1 MTPGAPA
8 FFVLA
13 GQIHWLLIFSDEAR
27 LSSRNAVESSPSMAT
42 TESTSGFD
50 LIVCA
55 CGEQEYTARDAIDAA
70 IFRGELG
77 VKWKEFLDEV
87 EAEKRADEL
96 DLDLD
101 ESAISSA
108 AEAFRYEYDLITAE
122 ETEAWL
128 ANRGLTFEDFS
139 DYFTRQYYA
148 TAIRESVVPDEV
160 EYQFAS
166 SDLRRSFLTELILS
180 GDLDR
185 ITNDLMARLAA
196 RCAGEEPAP
205 EAIAAEERKFL
216 NRNSVNPAQR
226 ANWLKK
232 LGRDSK
238 WLDEMLAIEAAYRTH
253 CERLLVPEARQ
264 HELMSLRLPLTR
276 FEIEVIEL
284 ESQDAAREALFC
296 VQQDGMSME
305 EVATEGRYPYR
316 RSHVLL
322 EDLPVD
328 AQQRFL
334 SVSVGNVLEPTARGD
349 GFELCRVV
357 SKIEPQA
364 DDPTVKSRID
374 QRLLDRHFSELMSK
388 YTQGRL
394 GAVSPAK
401 E

>member
-1 MTPGAPA
+1 
-8 FFVLA
+8 
-13 GQIHWLLIFSDEAR
+13 
-27 LSSRNAVESSPSMAT
+27 MAT

-55 CGEQEYTARDAIDAA
+55 CREKEYTARDAIDAA

-128 ANRGLTFEDFS
+128 ANRGLTFDDFS
-139 DYFTRQYYA
+139 DYFTRQYCA
-148 TAIRESVVPDEV
+148 TAIHEKIVPDEV
-160 EYQFAS
+160 EYQCAS
-166 SDLRRSFLTELILS
+166 SNLRRSFLTELILS

-185 ITNDLMARLAA
+185 MTSDLMARLAA
-196 RCAGEEPAP
+196 RCAGEEPTPA
-205 EAIAAEERKFL
+205 AIAAEERKFL
-216 NRNSVNPAQR
+216 HRNSINPAQR
-226 ANWLKK
+226 AKWLEK
-232 LGRDSK
+232 LGHDSE

-253 CERLLVPEARQ
+253 CERLLVPEARR
-264 HELMSLRLPLTR
+264 HELMALRLPLMR
-276 FEIEVIEL
+276 FETEVIEL
-284 ESQDAAREALFC
+284 ESHDAAKEALFC

-305 EVATEGRYPYR
+305 EVATEGGYPYR
-316 RSHVLL
+316 RSDFLL

-328 AQQRFL
+328 AQHRFL
-334 SVSVGNVLEPTARGD
+334 STSAGDVLEPIARGD
-349 GFELCRVV
+349 GFELSRIVK
-357 SKIEPQA
+357 KIEPHA
-364 DDPTVKSRID
+364 DDPTVKLRID
-374 QRLLDRHFSELMSK
+374 QRLLDRHFSELTSK
-388 YTQGRL
+388 YAQRRL
-394 GAVSPAK
+394 GGVSPK